1 MSLANIDSFDSK
13 IDTIDAN
20 VDAILVDTG
29 TTIPAQITAL
39 NDPSLTEIVD
49 GVWDE
54 PFEYRCR
61 IMLRQAQA
69 ADCDRLRHGF
79 RLRVRL

>member
-1 MSLANIDSFDSK
+1 VSLATIDSFDSK

-39 NDPSLTEIVD
+39 NDPSLDEIAD
-49 GVWDE
+49 AVWDE
-54 PFEYRCR
+54 ASADHVATGSTGEKLKNAARD
-61 IMLRQAQA
+61 AQA
-69 ADCDRLRHGF
+69 AVGLSA
-79 RLRVRL
+79 